1 METYTISD
9 DPADIDA
16 GLAPEYYGNDLIES
30 CDGTVSETSGLV
42 AAARGVRAAFSSYP
56 RRPGSLDRYGS
67 ASHRGWGSGWPSC
80 PSSRMSAI
88 VGGGVR
94 MSVRREI
101 APIVAVLLNYAE
113 TKLNYS
119 ILSGQTAAFA
129 CRPIRGTSTPS
140 NHSWGL
146 AVDVN
151 WQANPMSSRF
161 RSNLPPQL
169 VSAFWA
175 SGFYWGGWYN
185 GGRYDTMHFEYT
197 GRPSDAAKHLRAAQS
212 LGDSKPPAAAS
223 ATKVTVSVS
232 KLKAA
237 YNAQGTGD
245 PFSDVKQLQARL
257 NQLGY
262 KCGTPDGYY
271 GERTRDA
278 MSAYRAK
285 KYGTYAGHP
294 DTIGPPGRQSL
305 TDLGFKVVD

>member
-1 METYTISD
+1 
-9 DPADIDA
+9 
-16 GLAPEYYGNDLIES
+16 
-30 CDGTVSETSGLV
+30 
-42 AAARGVRAAFSSYP
+42 
-56 RRPGSLDRYGS
+56 
-67 ASHRGWGSGWPSC
+67 
-80 PSSRMSAI
+80 MSAI